1 MPSPSG
7 GLFATLSDG
16 DATPWRQAGVGRASE
31 VEGQPRG
38 AGYRGAGGD
47 LLLHLPHLVRV
58 LVSPHPPVSFRAPL
72 EQPQA
77 ARGGVLAPLHVG
89 LQALQR
95 RLVLHGPRRGPLLLV
110 GQHQSVLA
118 PPLLRGLLWPA
129 CDLPPACP
137 PCALPPAVAA
147 VRPLPRAAPPPP
159 PLPPRAAPAAPRTPA
174 RTLLPPRAP
183 PPAPPPRRAR
193 PLPRGGVRPAWPC
206 GPRPPPRAL

>member
-7 GLFATLSDG
+7 GTLSDG

-118 PPLLRGLLWPA
+118 PPLLRGLLRGLPVICLLRVLHVLCPRLSPLSVHCPA
-129 CDLPPACP
+129 QRRHLRLCRRVPHPQRHARLLGLFC
-137 PCALPPAVAA
+137 L
-147 VRPLPRAAPPPP
+147 RARR
-159 PLPPRAAPAAPRTPA
+159 LQ
-174 RTLLPPRAP
+174 L
-183 PPAPPPRRAR
+183 PRRA
-193 PLPRGGVRPAWPC
+193 
-206 GPRPPPRAL
+206 ALGLCLAAG